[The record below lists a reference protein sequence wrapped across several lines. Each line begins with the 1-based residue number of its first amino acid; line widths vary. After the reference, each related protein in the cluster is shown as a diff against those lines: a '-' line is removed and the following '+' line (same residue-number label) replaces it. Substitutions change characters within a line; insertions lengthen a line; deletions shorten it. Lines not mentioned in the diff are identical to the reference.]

1 MKQTSKV
8 ILEKLVQFIA
18 MTIGCVVGLLI
29 YRSCEAKKQAEP
41 EATKEIARKVIGS
54 DYIDLYLG
62 EDNLGISK
70 DDFIKLEKITDEIY
84 VDTYTTVIYV
94 WPNHC
99 PYRPII
105 EADGTALTFAEWSKR
120 YYEEHHKE

>member
-1 MKQTSKV
+1 MKQASKV

-29 YRSCEAKKQAEP
+29 YRSCEVKKQAEP
-41 EATKEIARKVIGS
+41 EPTKEISRKVIGS

-62 EDNLGISK
+62 EDNPDISK
-70 DDFIKLEKITDEIY
+70 DDFINLEKITDEIY

-94 WPNHC
+94 WPSHC
-99 PYRPII
+99 PYYPII
-105 EADGTALTFAEWSKR
+105 EADGTALTFEEWSKR
-120 YYEEHHKE
+120 YYDEHHKE

>member
-29 YRSCEAKKQAEP
+29 YRSCEVKKQAEP
-41 EATKEIARKVIGS
+41 EPTKEISRKVIGS

-62 EDNLGISK
+62 EDNPDISK
-70 DDFIKLEKITDEIY
+70 DDFLKNCRTKDSAES
-84 VDTYTTVIYV
+84 
-94 WPNHC
+94 
-99 PYRPII
+99 
-105 EADGTALTFAEWSKR
+105 GTSSRVPDCFVHYQLLGLSPVQD
-120 YYEEHHKE
+120 

>member
-1 MKQTSKV
+1 MKQASKV

-29 YRSCEAKKQAEP
+29 YRSCEVKKQAEP
-41 EATKEIARKVIGS
+41 EPTKEISRKVIGS

-62 EDNLGISK
+62 EDNPDISK

-94 WPNHC
+94 WPSHC
-99 PYRPII
+99 PYYPII
-105 EADGTALTFAEWSKR
+105 EADGTALTFEEWSKR
-120 YYEEHHKE
+120 YYDEHHKE